1 MPHESKIDR
10 RSWRRIAGRLL
21 DWLYPPECAL
31 CGESLREGRALCGDC
46 HATLPRL
53 KPPFCEVCGETFDGQ
68 IETIATCPN
77 CRDLSFA
84 FEFARPVLA
93 HDERSRELIHR
104 LKYGREIHLVDEL
117 GRIAAEA
124 FDDPRLAG
132 AKAARWPLVP
142 VPLHWLRH
150 QHRHFNQSAE
160 IVRSLA
166 RATGL
171 PVLHALK
178 RGRRTGTQTRLT
190 RHQRLENLRGAFS
203 LTRMGRKFAAPGAD
217 GVVLVDDVFTTGS
230 TVHECARALR
240 RGGVQNVIV
249 VTVMRG

>member
-1 MPHESKIDR
+1 MPPNSSAESG
-10 RSWRRIAGRLL
+10 WRRRFARCL

-31 CGESLREGRALCGDC
+31 CGEPLTHGRALCDGC
-46 HATLPRL
+46 HAALPRL
-53 KPPFCEVCGETFDGQ
+53 QPPFCQICGEMFDGQ
-68 IETIATCPN
+68 ITTAASCPN
-77 CRDLSFA
+77 CRDLDFA
-84 FEFARPVLA
+84 FAFARPALR
-93 HDERSRELIHR
+93 DDDRSRDLIHR
-104 LKYGREIHLVDEL
+104 LKYGREIHLADEL
-117 GRIAAEA
+117 GRLAAEA
-124 FDDPRLAG
+124 FEDSRFAQ
-132 AKAARWPLVP
+132 AKADRWPLVP

-160 IVRSLA
+160 IVRSLG
-166 RATGL
+166 RVTGL

-203 LTRMGRKFAAPGAD
+203 LTRAGREFASPGAG

-240 RGGVQNVIV
+240 RGGVQNVVV

>member
-1 MPHESKIDR
+1 MPPESEIDR
-10 RSWRRIAGRLL
+10 RSWRRLGGRLL

-31 CGESLREGRALCGDC
+31 CTESLRDGRALCGDC
-46 HATLPRL
+46 HAALPRL
-53 KPPFCEVCGETFDGQ
+53 KPPFCGVCGEMFDGQ
-68 IETIATCPN
+68 IEAITTCPN

-93 HDERSRELIHR
+93 HDPRSRDLIHR
-104 LKYGREIHLVDEL
+104 LKYGREIHLADEL

-124 FDDPRLAG
+124 FEDPRFAQ

-166 RATGL
+166 RTTGL
-171 PVLHALK
+171 PVLRALK

-203 LTRMGRKFAAPGAD
+203 LTRVGRKFAASGAD